1 MLPITIELLDD
12 DLAQAKMS
20 KRKLA
25 QLLSE
30 LGRAISEQGIGL
42 WWQRAKVPGNR
53 YAHLVEIFGPDSQ
66 VAKALGSPST
76 AWSRPGPVTRPA
88 QVAVQPASTLSP
100 EAQMLG
106 EWLDK
111 IPDGLIKFETFQ
123 AANALI
129 IQALRRT
136 QPTLSPAPAHEQE
149 TSGAKDPA

>member
-30 LGRAISEQGIGL
+30 HGRAITEQGIGL
-42 WWQRAKVPGNR
+42 WWQRAKVPSNR

-66 VAKALGSPST
+66 TAKALGSPST
-76 AWSRPGPVTRPA
+76 AWSRPMPVPRHA
-88 QVAVQPASTLSP
+88 QAEAQATKTLSP

-136 QPTLSPAPAHEQE
+136 QPTPEPAQPRTQETPAAKSPA
-149 TSGAKDPA
+149 